1 MATSLRKDTE
11 PRLTRDEMVK
21 ILDLPAAAFRAAKA
35 KMTDAE
41 LDELRRVW
49 QEESVEAV
57 ADYNR
62 YVEKNGLPLA
72 KYRTF

>member
-1 MATSLRKDTE
+1 MATSLLNGTE
-11 PRLTRDEMVK
+11 PRLTRDEMLK

-49 QEESVEAV
+49 QEESVEAIRSS
-57 ADYNR
+57 NEW
-62 YVEKNGLPLA
+62 VEKNGLPLD
-72 KYRTF
+72 KYRPF

>member
-41 LDELRRVW
+41 LDDLRRVW
-49 QEESVEAV
+49 QEESVEAI

-62 YVEKNGLPLA
+62 YVEEHGLPLA
-72 KYRTF
+72 QYRTF

>member
-35 KMTDAE
+35 KMTDTE
-41 LDELRRVW
+41 LNDLRRVW
-49 QEESVEAV
+49 QEESVEAI

-62 YVEKNGLPLA
+62 YVEEHGLPLA
-72 KYRTF
+72 QYRTF

>member
-1 MATSLRKDTE
+1 MATSLRKGTE

-41 LDELRRVW
+41 LDDLRRVW
-49 QEESVEAV
+49 QEESVEAI

-62 YVEKNGLPLA
+62 YVEEHGLPLA
-72 KYRTF
+72 QYRTF

>member
-1 MATSLRKDTE
+1 MATSLRTDSQAK
-11 PRLTRDEMVK
+11 LTRDEMVR

-41 LDELRRVW
+41 LNDLRRVW

-62 YVEKNGLPLA
+62 YVEEHGLPLA
-72 KYRTF
+72 KYRMF